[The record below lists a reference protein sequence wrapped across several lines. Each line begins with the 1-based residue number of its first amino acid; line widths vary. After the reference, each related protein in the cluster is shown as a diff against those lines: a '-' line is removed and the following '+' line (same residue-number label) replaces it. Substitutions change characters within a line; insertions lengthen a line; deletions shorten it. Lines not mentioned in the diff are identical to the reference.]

1 MENNTSV
8 STEISTTT
16 STLCFEIIF
25 HDFDINGYETFVVH
39 PIDSLYDLSKT
50 VKLDDIEFLFNLIE
64 NTINEVLRMNY
75 TSEDE
80 LQIFMIE
87 GIMNENSIHERWID
101 IEYLCGRI
109 EIIMKESLKTE
120 KEIEKGKCIGEL
132 VGNIHELGKMILR

>member
-80 LQIFMIE
+80 L
-87 GIMNENSIHERWID
+87 
-101 IEYLCGRI
+101 
-109 EIIMKESLKTE
+109 
-120 KEIEKGKCIGEL
+120 
-132 VGNIHELGKMILR
+132 